1 MKKLTEILKKP
12 LALIIGGLAVTI
24 VISLLVATLFILPQ
38 VSDWNKAQET
48 VVTTQSK
55 VDSLTKNI
63 NLVRQSSGTDLEGFS
78 ELLSLFYPEE
88 GDHLHFATLNESLA
102 ANFGVEVTSV
112 AISAAKPLIA
122 AASTPSVG
130 PAAGAGV
137 ASLASSSTSSKSSPQ
152 PTTKASSSE
161 IYLQISY
168 RGTYSAIEAVL
179 SKLESLD
186 RAAGVSKVTANQVA
200 STGEVTVNVV
210 YVLPLSSKGLNTA
223 SAESVASLSKA
234 DKDLLENIEKKI
246 EFSANPSNFP
256 LGKAD
261 PFQ

>member
-1 MKKLTEILKKP
+1 VFFDK
-12 LALIIGGLAVTI
+12 
-24 VISLLVATLFILPQ
+24 
-38 VSDWNKAQET
+38 
-48 VVTTQSK
+48 
-55 VDSLTKNI
+55 
-63 NLVRQSSGTDLEGFS
+63 
-78 ELLSLFYPEE
+78 
-88 GDHLHFATLNESLA
+88 
-102 ANFGVEVTSV
+102 
-112 AISAAKPLIA
+112 
-122 AASTPSVG
+122 
-130 PAAGAGV
+130 
-137 ASLASSSTSSKSSPQ
+137 SSSTSSKSSPQ